1 MILAVLDT
9 STRFAG
15 VGVVDEAGKRATR
28 AWRSNQNHG
37 AELMPAL
44 ADSLDELDLSPTDL
58 THIAVALGPGGFS
71 AVRVGISTTLGL
83 AVGNQLPVLGIPTHI
98 IEVHPHRKAISSDR
112 PVYSLL
118 PAGRNEISWQR
129 HDGRPDSET
138 GVASP
143 EELADHLGPEAL
155 ICGEASELMVELLV
169 PSRILDNKS
178 PIRPPDSMIDIA
190 SAKFRAGVEMSNEQ
204 IRPIYARAP
213 SISRPKSAK

>member
-71 AVRVGISTTLGL
+71 AMCGG
-83 AVGNQLPVLGIPTHI
+83 P
-98 IEVHPHRKAISSDR
+98 
-112 PVYSLL
+112 
-118 PAGRNEISWQR
+118 GRR
-129 HDGRPDSET
+129 
-138 GVASP
+138 
-143 EELADHLGPEAL
+143 
-155 ICGEASELMVELLV
+155 
-169 PSRILDNKS
+169 
-178 PIRPPDSMIDIA
+178 
-190 SAKFRAGVEMSNEQ
+190 
-204 IRPIYARAP
+204 
-213 SISRPKSAK
+213 